1 MEAATLAV
9 IAVAITVLV
18 YGAVALIVKADDA
31 GLAMATHGRL
41 GLTRAVGRAV
51 VKGMPGFLKGLTLV
65 GTAAML
71 WVGGSIILHG
81 LEVMGTG
88 WPADAIHAVAAA
100 VAHVFPEGLH
110 GGAEWTITAL
120 IDGALGLGLGLLL
133 IPVVARVIEPAVG
146 LFQRGDAG

>member
-1 MEAATLAV
+1 
-9 IAVAITVLV
+9 
-18 YGAVALIVKADDA
+18 
-31 GLAMATHGRL
+31 
-41 GLTRAVGRAV
+41 
-51 VKGMPGFLKGLTLV
+51 
-65 GTAAML
+65 ML

-81 LEVMGTG
+81 LEVMGVG

-110 GGAEWTITAL
+110 GAAEWTITAL